1 MAELQ
6 RDAKE
11 RHTATSGAARHRK
24 AKPTSQEFLH
34 SLVEGMPAAV
44 LVLKADLEVVFANA
58 AFYTVL
64 GLSNKRVEG
73 RHLTDVL
80 PLDGAEALVRAALKA
95 NKPLVER
102 EVIYRHPRR
111 GRRWFRVSV
120 ARLREEKGRSSGGKN
135 TLLVLSVDDIMEW
148 RQAQEKIQ
156 ENSRLISLG
165 EIIAGV
171 AHELNNPL
179 TSVVGF
185 AQLLL
190 EREAD
195 TGSKQDLEII
205 FNEAQ
210 RAAKVVRNLLSFA
223 RKYEAEKNLVDI
235 TSIIDRVLALKAYDL
250 RVSNIELMTHFSP
263 ELPKVYA
270 DEHQLEQVFLNIVTN
285 AEQAMEEVGRG
296 GRLTVMAQKEPQAV
310 RVSFYDNGPG
320 ISASNLK
327 AIFKPFFTTKAPGQ
341 GTGLGLSICKSLVRE
356 QEGKIWAESEPGKGA
371 AFHVEIPTP

>member
-11 RHTATSGAARHRK
+11 RHAATAGAARRRK
-24 AKPTSQEFLH
+24 SEPPSQEFIH
-34 SLVEGMPAAV
+34 RLVEGMPAAV

-80 PLDGAEALVRAALKA
+80 PLDGVEPLVRAALKA

-102 EVIYRHPRR
+102 EVIYKHPRR

-120 ARLREEKGRSSGGKN
+120 ARLREEKRRSSGGKN

-148 RQAQEKIQ
+148 RQTQEKIQ
-156 ENSRLISLG
+156 ENARLISLG

-195 TGSKQDLEII
+195 TGSKRDLEII

-223 RKYEAEKNLVDI
+223 RKYEAKKTWL
-235 TSIIDRVLALKAYDL
+235 TLSPSSIECWPSKPTTCA
-250 RVSNIELMTHFSP
+250 SP
-263 ELPKVYA
+263 
-270 DEHQLEQVFLNIVTN
+270 T
-285 AEQAMEEVGRG
+285 
-296 GRLTVMAQKEPQAV
+296 
-310 RVSFYDNGPG
+310 
-320 ISASNLK
+320 
-327 AIFKPFFTTKAPGQ
+327 
-341 GTGLGLSICKSLVRE
+341 
-356 QEGKIWAESEPGKGA
+356 
-371 AFHVEIPTP
+371 